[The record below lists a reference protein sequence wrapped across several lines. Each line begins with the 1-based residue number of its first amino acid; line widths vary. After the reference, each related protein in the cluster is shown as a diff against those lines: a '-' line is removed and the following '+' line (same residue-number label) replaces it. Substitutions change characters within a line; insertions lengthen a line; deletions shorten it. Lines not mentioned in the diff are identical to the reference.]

1 MKKSILMISILL
13 MLLAC
18 GGKKTT
24 GEKADAAPDDSTAV
38 KAKEAIVD
46 RINALY
52 AAAAKNEAG
61 LDGKFAC
68 HTWRNMVAAVEKKD
82 ANVAEIG
89 FFNEDYWTEMQD
101 SNPDDLEARDIKF
114 EQLDVEK
121 GTALVD
127 FVLHSSVQT
136 VHRKF
141 AFCREDGN
149 WRVHDIIQFNDDS
162 DGKETSS
169 SLLDAMRSYVNE
181 PLEENDGNELLFL
194 PDLSNDKALDLSD
207 GKDKMA
213 KYFPV
218 WDEGDA
224 YQEDEEDGVV
234 RYNLNLGY
242 DRPLQQLFEELPGSP
257 VNKQEVMRVILI
269 DLNKDGNT
277 DALVCLGRYGDEGN
291 LYFDAY
297 LWDEDNFGGLFSRVE
312 NFRNIPNPA
321 LDKETFNIIGHKGA
335 DREVWAW
342 KGKNKIVKM

>member
-149 WRVHDIIQFNDDS
+149 WRVHDIIQFNGDS
-162 DGKETSS
+162 EGKETSS
-169 SLLDAMRSYVNE
+169 SLLDAMRTYVDE

-207 GKDKMA
+207 GKDEMA

-224 YQEDEEDGVV
+224 YQEDEEEGVV

-242 DRPLQQLFEELPGSP
+242 DRPLQQLFEPLPGTP

-297 LWDEDNFGGLFSRVE
+297 LWDEDNFGGLFSLVD
-312 NFRNIPNPA
+312 NFRNIPNPSF
-321 LDKETFNIIGHKGA
+321 DKETSNIIGHKGA
-335 DREVWAW
+335 ERQVWGFR
-342 KGKNKIVKM
+342 GKNKIVKL